1 MHGAELGYHES
12 KLINST
18 QHRQELAWGWLSR
31 LSLAILLSGANLML
45 VFKVPSNKDFL
56 SCSSA
61 VSFLDSLVLSLS
73 NEITLGRL
81 KSGIFCSSSFMSH
94 LVAQKSLSYKKKV
107 KIIQLDQAILL
118 LTFIL
123 CASNIRKKMI
133 IILLK
138 INDCFHDL
146 T

>member
-1 MHGAELGYHES
+1 MQGAELENQENQ
-12 KLINST
+12 LINST

-45 VFKVPSNKDFL
+45 VFKVPSNRDFL

-94 LVAQKSLSYKKKV
+94 FLAQKSLRNKKKS
-107 KIIQLDQAILL
+107 QNHPTRSSN
-118 LTFIL
+118 LTSHFYFV
-123 CASNIRKKMI
+123 C
-133 IILLK
+133 LK
-138 INDCFHDL
+138 YWQENDNNFP
-146 T
+146 

>member
-45 VFKVPSNKDFL
+45 VFKVPSNRDFL